1 MHNIL
6 DNLDHISQYL
16 EVALHRIFSDPSK
29 DDIDEAETAMLIA
42 RTYLNKAKNN
52 ASDMGYRLGEGE
64 PSLIQPV
71 RPLVPKRYSKLKDI
85 NPDD

>member
-6 DNLDHISQYL
+6 DNLDYVSQYL
-16 EVALHRIFSDPSK
+16 EVALHRLLSDPSQ

-52 ASDMGYRLGEGE
+52 ACDMGYRLGEGE
-64 PSLIQPV
+64 PSSAP
-71 RPLVPKRYSKLKDI
+71 RYSKLKEIRPKD
-85 NPDD
+85 